1 MNQRL
6 VATIQLLTVV
16 VAGAFVAVLAKLA
29 LSQLPGRLAVPPF
42 TFVWLQI
49 AIGGTLL
56 TAYTFLI
63 RGERIPRKLSK
74 GTWGC
79 LIWIGVCNFAIV
91 RVFFF
96 LSLEALPVTT
106 HVYLINF
113 VGLVTMLMS
122 VAILREWPSGFQ
134 VLGAVIAISGLR
146 VFFTEIPPP
155 ERLVGVVYVAIGVTA
170 LASTNNVTR
179 KLRTSANQ
187 FLSNNIISTVALWI
201 GGIPVVL
208 CGFLF
213 DWPPPV
219 FGWQN
224 WTIIAA
230 SGVVSIAVGLTVF
243 NYVLRTLRSYEAS
256 IFAST
261 SVLFVAVFAVP
272 VLGEKP
278 AVHQLF
284 GIGITLLGLA
294 LVQFRRGMLGFSKR
308 SMVNSDPS

>member
-79 LIWIGVCNFAIV
+79 LIWIGV
-91 RVFFF
+91 
-96 LSLEALPVTT
+96 
-106 HVYLINF
+106 
-113 VGLVTMLMS
+113 
-122 VAILREWPSGFQ
+122 
-134 VLGAVIAISGLR
+134 
-146 VFFTEIPPP
+146 
-155 ERLVGVVYVAIGVTA
+155 
-170 LASTNNVTR
+170 
-179 KLRTSANQ
+179 SANQ

-243 NYVLRTLRSYEAS
+243 
-256 IFAST
+256 I
-261 SVLFVAVFAVP
+261 
-272 VLGEKP
+272 
-278 AVHQLF
+278 
-284 GIGITLLGLA
+284 
-294 LVQFRRGMLGFSKR
+294 MC
-308 SMVNSDPS
+308 

>member
-79 LIWIGVCNFAIV
+79 LIWIGV
-91 RVFFF
+91 
-96 LSLEALPVTT
+96 
-106 HVYLINF
+106 
-113 VGLVTMLMS
+113 
-122 VAILREWPSGFQ
+122 
-134 VLGAVIAISGLR
+134 
-146 VFFTEIPPP
+146 
-155 ERLVGVVYVAIGVTA
+155 
-170 LASTNNVTR
+170 
-179 KLRTSANQ
+179 SANQ

-272 VLGEKP
+272 VLGEKL